1 MAENIIYHITVPS
14 GACTFVYCYIAIKGL
29 SNGRPVPVERTCIG
43 CDAFSRSI
51 EAMGGGVSTRGGIEV
66 E

>member
-14 GACTFVYCYIAIKGL
+14 GACTFVYCNIAIEGS
-29 SNGRPVPVERTCIG
+29 SNGGPVPWKEHALDVMHSQGQWRQWGVEYQQ
-43 CDAFSRSI
+43 
-51 EAMGGGVSTRGGIEV
+51 EV